1 MTPLIILGV
10 VFVVLGL
17 IMVIAGIREE
27 RAYQRK
33 LLGRPDMRE
42 FLTGWPPRS
51 WRHTLTMG
59 GGIGMIVG
67 VIILVLGILTKVR

>member
-10 VFVVLGL
+10 VFIVLGVG
-17 IMVIAGIREE
+17 MFIAGIREE
-27 RAYQRK
+27 RAYQRE
-33 LLGRPDMRE
+33 LMGRPDLRE

-59 GGIGMIVG
+59 GGIGVIVG
-67 VIILVLGILTKVR
+67 VIILVLGIVTKVK